1 MKNRS
6 NTTRARG
13 AGERDGARLVNEGQR
28 LVLEVKGSL
37 GDIADACG
45 GVAKSL
51 VSGWRSGAKRPGPE
65 LRERLHEAY
74 GIPTDAWDRDPS
86 GLESVPS
93 AREVLDDIERGALPG
108 TMDMVEEQ
116 IAMLRDEQLG
126 GALSATERVRYADAM
141 GRLLSRRSDM
151 ELAAADLV
159 KFVLD
164 HSDWARFWTELER
177 KMRDRPDDL
186 RDLVA
191 VTKGWRF
198 ARD

>member
-1 MKNRS
+1 M
-6 NTTRARG
+6 
-13 AGERDGARLVNEGQR
+13 LQVN
-28 LVLEVKGSL
+28 GSL

-45 GVAKSL
+45 VSKAL
-51 VSGWRSGAKRPGPE
+51 VSGWRTGQKRPGPE
-65 LRERLHEAY
+65 PRERLLDVY
-74 GIPTDAWDRDPS
+74 GIPLDAWDREPAGS
-86 GLESVPS
+86 EPVPS

-151 ELAAADLV
+151 EVAAADLV
-159 KFVLD
+159 KLVLE
-164 HSDWARFWTELER
+164 HPDWARFWTELER

-191 VTKGWRF
+191 VTQGWRF